1 MRLLLH
7 AASPS
12 GLLTLLAAT
21 AAGVLPASSD
31 RVIVFDSRT
40 AAGRGVGEAIAAG
53 LRLPASDTCL
63 DLGPRADAAAV
74 VRSLAPSVVVLDAA
88 AAASAERLATTAGKA
103 RLVLLDD
110 GGRAPS
116 PTPSQL
122 SRRTLERIT
131 DLVFAEL
138 IPGLRPVLLRERGD
152 TLRRHPVPLPALR
165 EAAAAW
171 AGAVAAPRRIQEW
184 RSAGERTA
192 LVLGTELPELG
203 PLAEAEAQRL
213 AGRLVDAA
221 LDTGL
226 RALAFLPGPGTGRA
240 DALRLAEAAA
250 EAGLACAVL
259 PTDLPAAVAHLLVAP
274 ALTLSVDEPWLL
286 ALRAHGGERVQSVA
300 TGRLLPRLASLRD
313 ARRPRLA
320 LTDAVLRRGVPL
332 PEEQGDGAGDTLQQL
347 LDAVAFAVAPE
358 RLSALRPSATRT
370 LLHSPALRSAYVP
383 TRLAK
388 SLHLDE
394 ADAAP
399 AAVTPSPRTPPGS
412 GPQGTPRAGSPASPA
427 TPPAGRRGGPSRRG
441 ARGTAQDDA
450 APRSIPLPAHSTP
463 RGVVGAAAG
472 LAVGAASGLRRWW
485 QRGSNA

>member
-40 AAGRGVGEAIAAG
+40 AAGRAVGEAIEAG

-74 VRSLAPSVVVLDAA
+74 LRSLAPSVAVLDS
-88 AAASAERLATTAGKA
+88 ASPSAAERLATAAGKA

-138 IPGLRPVLLRERGD
+138 VPGLVPVLLRERGD
-152 TLRRHPVPLPALR
+152 AVRRHPVPLAQLR
-165 EAAAAW
+165 HAAAAW
-171 AGAVAAPRRIQEW
+171 ADAVAAPRRIQEW

-203 PLAEAEAQRL
+203 PHGDAEAQRL

-226 RALAFLPGPGTGRA
+226 RALAFLPGPGSGRA
-240 DALRLAEAAA
+240 EALRLAEAAA

-259 PTDLPAAVAHLLVAP
+259 PASLPAAVAHLLVAP
-274 ALTLSVDEPWLL
+274 TLTLAVDEPWLL

-300 TGRLLPRLASLRD
+300 TGRVLPRLASLSD
-313 ARRPRLA
+313 PRRPRLA

-332 PEEQGDGAGDTLQQL
+332 PAEQEDGAGESLQEL
-347 LDAVAFAVAPE
+347 VDAVAFAVAPPT
-358 RLSALRPSATRT
+358 LQDLRPSATHT

-383 TRLAK
+383 GKLLK
-388 SLHLDE
+388 SLHLVEETAPTAE
-394 ADAAP
+394 AGEGPGTGPKPHAGAP
-399 AAVTPSPRTPPGS
+399 TQHRPQDGPARRPGPALRS
-412 GPQGTPRAGSPASPA
+412 APRA
-427 TPPAGRRGGPSRRG
+427 
-441 ARGTAQDDA
+441 
-450 APRSIPLPAHSTP
+450 
-463 RGVVGAAAG
+463 VVGAASG
-472 LAVGAASGLRRWW
+472 LATGAASGLRRWW
-485 QRGSNA
+485 RRGSNA